1 MRTPF
6 EAMEALKAISSETSL
21 PTSTILLDTSGL
33 TANEISTRLFTMSR
47 NHQTSRL
54 ILTLWVL
61 LLSWAFFGGLVLA
74 EQLEMIP
81 EPVVDSGAPDLDA
94 EALTALGLGLKSS
107 ISSLDVPN
115 RVDLAATINELI
127 CSVTSPSVHY
137 PKQLILGES
146 PARPLYQQLSI
157 YRI

>member
-1 MRTPF
+1 M
-6 EAMEALKAISSETSL
+6 
-21 PTSTILLDTSGL
+21 LLDGGSL
-33 TANEISTRLFTMSR
+33 TAPEISTRLFPMSR
-47 NHQTSRL
+47 SHHKSRL
-54 ILTLWVL
+54 ILTLWAL

-81 EPVVDSGAPDLDA
+81 EPVALDSGAPDLDA

-107 ISSLDVPN
+107 VPSLDVPN
-115 RVDLAATINELI
+115 RADLAATTNELI
-127 CSVTSPSVHY
+127 CSVISPPVHH
-137 PKQLILGES
+137 PKRLILGES

>member
-1 MRTPF
+1 MP
-6 EAMEALKAISSETSL
+6 
-21 PTSTILLDTSGL
+21 
-33 TANEISTRLFTMSR
+33 R
-47 NHQTSRL
+47 NHHKSL
-54 ILTLWVL
+54 LSLTLWGL

-81 EPVVDSGAPDLDA
+81 EPVAVDSGAPDLDA

-107 ISSLDVPN
+107 IPSFDVPN
-115 RVDLAATINELI
+115 RVDLSASINELI
-127 CSVTSPSVHY
+127 CPVTSPPVHH
-137 PKQLILGES
+137 PKRLILRES